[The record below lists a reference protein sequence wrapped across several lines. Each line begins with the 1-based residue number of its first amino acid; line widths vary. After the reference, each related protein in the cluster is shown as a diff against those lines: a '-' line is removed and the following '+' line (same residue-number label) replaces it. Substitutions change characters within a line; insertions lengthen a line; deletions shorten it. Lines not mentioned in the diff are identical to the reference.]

1 MTIEPMT
8 ALGLATLFVT
18 GAAQKSGESLT
29 EGAIALSRKLWE
41 LIRNRLGREQPKAVA
56 VMAEVE
62 REPQPENL
70 KRLERFLAIELED
83 DPAFAAELSGLAVQI
98 QQAIDHSDNQSNT
111 QINISDVRD
120 STVKTIGKIDK
131 IEGGFN
137 M

>member
-8 ALGLATLFVT
+8 ALGLATLFAT
-18 GAAQKSGESLT
+18 GAAQKGGQSLT
-29 EGAIALSRKLWE
+29 EGVFALSRKLWE
-41 LIRNRLGREQPKAVA
+41 LIRDRLGREQPKAVM
-56 VMAEVE
+56 VEVE
-62 REPQPENL
+62 WEPQPENL
-70 KRLERFLAIELED
+70 KRLERFLVIELED

-120 STVKTIGKIDK
+120 STIKTIGKID
-131 IEGGFN
+131 GGFN

>member
-1 MTIEPMT
+1 
-8 ALGLATLFVT
+8 
-18 GAAQKSGESLT
+18 
-29 EGAIALSRKLWE
+29 
-41 LIRNRLGREQPKAVA
+41 
-56 VMAEVE
+56 MAEVE

-83 DPAFAAELSGLAVQI
+83 DPAFAAELSGLAVQL
-98 QQAIDHSDNQSNT
+98 QQAIDNSDNQSNT

-120 STVKTIGKIDK
+120 STIKTIGKIDK